1 MNQDLENLQD
11 LQNALNARLNEVN
24 PSLRHEVRRELER
37 FYRDISARFQRRFPE
52 DNIQNN
58 PNDQV
63 QNNQQNNE
71 PAQNNQQDSSI
82 VSDDESLD

>member
-1 MNQDLENLQD
+1 
-11 LQNALNARLNEVN
+11 
-24 PSLRHEVRRELER
+24 LRHEVRRELER
-37 FYRDISARFQRRFPE
+37 FYGDISARFQRRFPE